1 MPIAAKPKQSDAL
14 AETFAALK
22 MIYRPFASKL
32 NVTHD
37 SDSEYYLESKAPM
50 YKGRPMCF
58 GAVRM
63 GKSKVSFHLLA
74 LYCFPEMKKKI
85 SPELKK
91 RMQGKQCF
99 NFAKPDA
106 ALFDELSRLAA
117 EGAKRFAGIKDFEA
131 YVKNQR
137 CDD

>member
-1 MPIAAKPKQSDAL
+1 MSAAAKPKQSDAL
-14 AETFAALK
+14 VETFTALK
-22 MIYRPFASKL
+22 KVYKPYAPKM

-37 SDSEYYLESKAPM
+37 SDSEYYLESRAPM
-50 YKGRPMCF
+50 YKG
-58 GAVRM
+58 
-63 GKSKVSFHLLA
+63 
-74 LYCFPEMKKKI
+74 I

-106 ALFDELSRLAA
+106 ELFDELSRLAA

-131 YVKNQR
+131 YVKKQS

>member
-1 MPIAAKPKQSDAL
+1 MPAAAKPKQSDAL
-14 AETFAALK
+14 IETFTALK
-22 MIYRPFASKL
+22 KIYKPFASRM

-37 SDSEYYLESKAPM
+37 SDAEYSLESKAPV

-58 GAVRM
+58 GTVRM
-63 GKSKVSFHLLA
+63 GKGRVSFHLMA

-106 ALFDELSRLAA
+106 ALFDELSRLAT
-117 EGAKRFAGIKDFEA
+117 EGAKRFAAVKDFESH
-131 YVKNQR
+131 VKNQS
-137 CDD
+137 CED